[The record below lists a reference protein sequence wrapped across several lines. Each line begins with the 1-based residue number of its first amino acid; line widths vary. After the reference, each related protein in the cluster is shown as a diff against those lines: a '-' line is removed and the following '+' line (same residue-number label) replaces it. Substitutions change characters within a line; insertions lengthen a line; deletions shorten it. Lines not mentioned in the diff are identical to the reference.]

1 MLKISAFKNHAII
14 TTWETLESLQHVLC
28 NRALP
33 SRHVLWVTRFIE
45 TILMP
50 LVLVVVPALQRDL
63 VMSKEV
69 KQKWLKWRVKGNLPW
84 TFRRYLSPT
93 GTSYTHRKQEIETR
107 KELPNNNYK
116 MKIQDTKQQE
126 HKRRANSWNNTER
139 RTVCLQTIEDY
150 LLKDTLH
157 AKCRHHNY
165 LIVSTSF
172 IHFKDQN
179 FTLSCFSKLLTGPA
193 QSCEFITRN
202 KMMALVKSYW
212 MDHSLTLHERHRL
225 CFINKIKT
233 RWSEKSYIFRNDLSS
248 I

>member
-33 SRHVLWVTRFIE
+33 ARHVLWVTRFIK
-45 TILMP
+45 TILVP
-50 LVLVVVPALQRDL
+50 LVLGVVPALQRDL
-63 VMSKEV
+63 VKSKEV

-84 TFRRYLSPT
+84 AFRRHLS
-93 GTSYTHRKQEIETR
+93 SYTRRKQEIETR
-107 KELPNNNYK
+107 RELPNNNYK

-126 HKRRANSWNNTER
+126 HKRRTNSWNNTER

-157 AKCRHHNY
+157 TKWRHHNY
-165 LIVSTSF
+165 LIVSTWF

-179 FTLSCFSKLLTGPA
+179 FTLSCFSKLLTSPA
-193 QSCEFITRN
+193 QSCEIFTRN
-202 KMMALVKSYW
+202 KMMALVKSY
-212 MDHSLTLHERHRL
+212 
-225 CFINKIKT
+225 
-233 RWSEKSYIFRNDLSS
+233 
-248 I
+248 